1 MTFEE
6 ITEQILGREHSQA
19 NFISKNLARRM
30 AALEI
35 LEGFRT
41 VGEAR
46 EWARDMQDGDVC
58 FTAYGYEINNRTIQA
73 ALDRFFPADKVS
85 DNALL
90 DMEGLVSGQTKE
102 RRKDKV

>member
-1 MTFEE
+1 MTLEE
-6 ITEQILGREHSQA
+6 IAEQIREHSQT

-46 EWARDMQDGDVC
+46 GWARDMQDGDVC
-58 FTAYGYEINNRTIQA
+58 FTAYGHEINSRTIQA
-73 ALDRFFPADKVS
+73 ALDKFFPIDKVP

-90 DMEGLVSGQTKE
+90 TKEGLIGSKRGQCEVK
-102 RRKDKV
+102 

>member
-6 ITEQILGREHSQA
+6 ITEQILGRKYSQT

-46 EWARDMQDGDVC
+46 EWAKEMRDDEVC
-58 FTAYGYEINNRTIQA
+58 FTAYGYEINSRTIQA
-73 ALDRFFPADKVS
+73 ALDKFFPADKVP

-90 DMEGLVSGQTKE
+90 TKEGLLYG
-102 RRKDKV
+102 RRKKI

>member
-1 MTFEE
+1 MTLEE
-6 ITEQILGREHSQA
+6 IAKQILGREHSQT

-46 EWARDMQDGDVC
+46 EWAKDMRDDDIC
-58 FTAYGYEINNRTIQA
+58 FTAYGYEINSRTIQA
-73 ALDRFFPADKVS
+73 ALDKFFPADKVP

-90 DMEGLVSGQTKE
+90 TKEGLLCG
-102 RRKDKV
+102 RRKKI

>member
-1 MTFEE
+1 MTLEE
-6 ITEQILGREHSQA
+6 IAEQIREHSQT

-46 EWARDMQDGDVC
+46 EWVKEMRDDEVC
-58 FTAYGYEINNRTIQA
+58 FTAYGHEINNKTIQA

-90 DMEGLVSGQTKE
+90 TKEGLLYGG
-102 RRKDKV
+102 RKKI